1 MLKILN
7 EYSNIEWWYHY
18 ARHVCE
24 VKKDAN
30 DNQITY
36 GIKQYPA
43 ILLTGKNNTVITRAK
58 IANNIRVT
66 VENSLL
72 G

>member
-1 MLKILN
+1 MLS
-7 EYSNIEWWYHY
+7 Y
-18 ARHVCE
+18 VCD

-43 ILLTGKNNTVITRAK
+43 TILIVKNITVITSAK
-58 IANNIRVT
+58 IANKIRVM
-66 VENSLL
+66 VAKNLL

>member
-1 MLKILN
+1 MKYEVILS
-7 EYSNIEWWYHY
+7 Y
-18 ARHVCE
+18 VCDICD

-43 ILLTGKNNTVITRAK
+43 TILIVKNITVITSAK
-58 IANNIRVT
+58 IANKIRVI
-66 VENSLL
+66 VENNLL

>member
-1 MLKILN
+1 MNYEVILS
-7 EYSNIEWWYHY
+7 Y
-18 ARHVCE
+18 VCDICD

-43 ILLTGKNNTVITRAK
+43 TILIVKNITVITSAK
-58 IANNIRVT
+58 IANKIRVI
-66 VENSLL
+66 VENNLL

>member
-1 MLKILN
+1 MKYEVILS
-7 EYSNIEWWYHY
+7 Y
-18 ARHVCE
+18 VCDVCD

-43 ILLTGKNNTVITRAK
+43 TILMGKNITAITSAK

-66 VENSLL
+66 VAKNLL

>member
-1 MLKILN
+1 MLKILK
-7 EYSNIEWWYHY
+7 EYLKYEVILSY
-18 ARHVCE
+18 VCDVCD

-43 ILLTGKNNTVITRAK
+43 TILIGKNITVITSAK
-58 IANNIRVT
+58 IANKIRVT
-66 VENSLL
+66 VENNLL

>member
-1 MLKILN
+1 MKYEVILS
-7 EYSNIEWWYHY
+7 Y
-18 ARHVCE
+18 VCDVCD

-43 ILLTGKNNTVITRAK
+43 TILIVKNITVITSAK
-58 IANNIRVT
+58 IANKIRVI
-66 VENSLL
+66 VENNLL

>member
-1 MLKILN
+1 MNYEVILS
-7 EYSNIEWWYHY
+7 Y
-18 ARHVCE
+18 VCD

-43 ILLTGKNNTVITRAK
+43 TILIEKNNTVITSAK
-58 IANNIRVT
+58 IANKIRVT
-66 VENSLL
+66 VAKNLL

>member
-1 MLKILN
+1 LLKILK
-7 EYSNIEWWYHY
+7 EYLKYEIILSY
-18 ARHVCE
+18 VCD

-43 ILLTGKNNTVITRAK
+43 TILMGKNITVITSAK

-66 VENSLL
+66 VAKNLL

>member
-1 MLKILN
+1 LLKILK
-7 EYSNIEWWYHY
+7 EYLKYEIILSY
-18 ARHVCE
+18 VCD

-30 DNQITY
+30 DNQIIY

-43 ILLTGKNNTVITRAK
+43 TILMGKNITVIISAK

-66 VENSLL
+66 VAKNLL